1 MNLKSL
7 FVKDVEKEEPPVPKQ
22 PVTVKAQL
30 STQTAY
36 TTGIDYRKYLQEK
49 LDEAD
54 LPGPD
59 YLEFSKTLK
68 KLEERGVL
76 MSDEDKFNTAYT
88 AFEVQGLTWDKIS
101 SSAGKYLSVLDDIKG
116 RFEKDLG
123 IAQQTLVANKKATVA
138 NEKEN
143 ILKLEDQIKSKKA
156 QIEKLEAEIDSDTL
170 RLSNETGGFNLEYER
185 SKSLINEH
193 ISKIK
198 ILSDANV
205 TKQK

>member
-1 MNLKSL
+1 MKLKNL
-7 FVKDVEKEEPPVPKQ
+7 FVKDVEEEKPPVLKQ

-30 STQTAY
+30 NTQTAY

-76 MSDEDKFNTAYT
+76 MSDEDKFNTAYA
-88 AFEVQGLTWDKIS
+88 AFEVQGLTWDKIA
-101 SSAGKYLSVLDDIKG
+101 SSAGKYLDLLDDIKG
-116 RFEKDLG
+116 RFEKDLN

-198 ILSDANV
+198 ILSNANV